1 MKLPQMTIIWFLGSL
16 SIRTTAYI
24 FLTFAERSSQ
34 NKFLH
39 IFVLCKFIRYMK
51 RKVIQNFGKKLLLSL
66 VAVSF
71 LAISQANAQ
80 SSQINLGVTLGAN
93 YGNLSSNVGSWSGT
107 VGYQAAGSL
116 EWRYNNNWGFALEAQ
131 DITLTTNSN
140 YTDSILYYSKT
151 ARINYN
157 TQLTVNMLQTT
168 LLFKYYIPLG
178 SKPIT
183 PYDNP
188 AGSGNYLMFM
198 VGPYFSLVG
207 QNPSNLGHI
216 KTTSHYVDT
225 TQHDVVQDST
235 LTGTA
240 TNAKNTY
247 NGLAPSVY
255 GITVGA
261 GLNLKV
267 ARGLELTFDL
277 RYTRDLATLDN
288 PLTSKGI
295 NYGFLGERVIVT
307 NGTSGAIQYNA
318 ANAYSTFICF
328 NVGLNIRLFQL
339 GQ

>member
-1 MKLPQMTIIWFLGSL
+1 
-16 SIRTTAYI
+16 
-24 FLTFAERSSQ
+24 
-34 NKFLH
+34 
-39 IFVLCKFIRYMK
+39 MK

-71 LAISQANAQ
+71 LAISPSRAQ
-80 SSQINLGVTLGAN
+80 SSEVNLGINLGAN

-107 VGYQAAGSL
+107 VGFQGGASL
-116 EWRYNNNWGFALEAQ
+116 EWRYNNNWGFSLEGQ

-140 YTDSILYYSKT
+140 YSDSILYYSKT
-151 ARINYN
+151 AKTTYN
-157 TQLTVNMLQTT
+157 TQLTVNMIHAS

-188 AGSGNYLMFM
+188 AGSGNYLTLMA
-198 VGPYFSLVG
+198 GPYFSLIG
-207 QNPSNLGHI
+207 QNPSNTGHI
-216 KTTSHYVDT
+216 KTTSNYVDT
-225 TQHDVVQDST
+225 SQHQLNQDSA
-235 LTGTA
+235 LSSSA
-240 TNAKNTY
+240 TNSKNTY

-277 RYTRDLATLDN
+277 RYSMDLTTLDN
-288 PLTSKGI
+288 PLTANGI
-295 NYGFLGERVIVT
+295 NYGFLGQRVIVT
-307 NGTSGAIQYNA
+307 NGTTGGIQYNA
-318 ANAYSTFICF
+318 ANAYSNFITF
-328 NVGLNIRLFQL
+328 NVGLNVRLFEF